1 MGARGAAIM
10 AAMLMLAASPAAAT
24 TTTLPATPA
33 GEYVAR
39 WLAAMNDPDPRAIG
53 KIDPQQ
59 GFPYRVQTGGL
70 DLVAVERATDTEI
83 VAEVVVRL
91 TGRHLRA
98 TWTFEPGA
106 PPKLKG
112 WDVVT
117 LASPGEALDDKAL
130 GAYVGD
136 YLERADVSGAVLIAR
151 HGKPVFTAVRGL
163 ADREAN
169 LPNTL
174 QSRFRVGSMDKM
186 FTAVAILQLVQA
198 GKVKLDAPVGVY
210 LKDYANADVA
220 KAVTVWQLLT
230 HTGGVGDIFGPQFDA
245 RRLEL
250 KTLADYVAL
259 YGGRGP
265 EFTPGTRHK
274 YANYGFI
281 LLGRIV
287 EAASG
292 QRYQDYVRERIFKPA
307 GMTGTGFEPE
317 NVAVAGRTK
326 GYMLEADG
334 YRSNADTLPYSGTS
348 AGGGYSTVGDFLA
361 FANALTA
368 HRLLDAAHTRLLTT
382 KKVNGSYA
390 FGFAD
395 SSTGDLRVYG
405 HGGGAPGMNG
415 ELSIIGDGQ
424 AVVVVLSNVAPPG
437 RASQLTS
444 LILERMTF
452 RAKDGRAVTIPATS
466 RQRLSEPTRLAAL
479 KSADRDGD
487 GRLNRAEF
495 GAALETLG
503 YAELAEA
510 NFAQRDAD
518 KDGFVAPA
526 EYAAP
531 PPS

>member
-1 MGARGAAIM
+1 MRVMGAAVLAAW
-10 AAMLMLAASPAAAT
+10 LMLAAAPAAAT

-33 GEYVAR
+33 GEYVTR
-39 WLAAMNDPDPRAIG
+39 WLQAMNDPDPREIG
-53 KIDPQQ
+53 KIDPEQ

-106 PPKLKG
+106 PPKLKR

-117 LASPGEALDDKAL
+117 LSSPGEAMDDKAL

-151 HGKPVFTAVRGL
+151 DGKPVFTAVRGL

-169 LPNTL
+169 VPNTL

-198 GKVKLDAPVGVY
+198 GKVTLDAPVGEY
-210 LKDYANADVA
+210 LKGYPNADVA
-220 KAVTVWQLLT
+220 KTVTVRQLLT

-245 RRLEL
+245 KRLEL

-259 YGGRGP
+259 YGGRAP
-265 EFTPGTRHK
+265 EFRPGTQHR

-292 QRYQDYVRERIFKPA
+292 QSYADYVRDRIFKPA
-307 GMTGTGFEPE
+307 GMLGTGFEPE
-317 NVAVAGRTK
+317 TAAVAGRTK
-326 GYMLEADG
+326 GYMLTPDG

-348 AGGGYSTVGDFLA
+348 AGGGYSTVGDMLA

-368 HRLLDAAHTRLLTT
+368 NRLLDAAHTRLLTT

-390 FGFAD
+390 FGFVD
-395 SSTGDLRVYG
+395 SSTDDLRVYG

-415 ELSIIGDGQ
+415 ELRVIGDGQ
-424 AVVVVLSNVAPPG
+424 AVVVVLTNVAPPG
-437 RASQLTS
+437 RASQLIS

-452 RAKDGRAVTIPATS
+452 RAKDGRTVTVPAAGPG
-466 RQRLSEPTRLAAL
+466 RPSEPVRLAAL
-479 KSADRDGD
+479 KAADRDGD
-487 GRLNRAEF
+487 GRLNRGEF
-495 GAALETLG
+495 GAALEALG
-503 YAELAEA
+503 YAELADA

-518 KDGFVAPA
+518 KDGFVSPA

-531 PPS
+531 PST